1 MVLSVILDSCVIYP
15 MPLRDTLMRAAEAEL
30 YELHFSQE
38 ILDRVT
44 RKLVQNGRMKTNAK
58 AAYLQ
63 EEIKKY
69 FPEAIVE
76 VPEHL
81 VTKMTNNPDDRH
93 VIAAAIVAKAEVIV
107 TVDMD
112 GFPTEAL
119 APWGIEAW
127 HADDFLVYL
136 DEQNPGTMIKIIWEQ
151 SNELKVPKSVPEIID
166 KLETTNLNR
175 KNRVPKFTHTIRC
188 QFYGDEIVQSAKK
201 TLDKLGEVAPDGGRY
216 YEGKRYRL
224 WQKGEIL
231 TITAKDNRGEILRFE
246 NGEIGG
252 YLSSADVEVFQ
263 RFEKSLEQ
271 QLQEAEIQKSQTP

>member
-1 MVLSVILDSCVIYP
+1 

-188 QFYGDEIVQSAKK
+188 QFYGDVIVQIAKK
-201 TLDKLGEVAPDGGRY
+201 ALNIGIVAPEGERY
-216 YEGKRYRL
+216 YEGTRYRL

-231 TITAKDNRGEILRFE
+231 TVTAKDNRGEILRFE

-263 RFEKSLEQ
+263 RFEKSLEA

>member
-38 ILDRVT
+38 ILDRAT
-44 RKLVQNGRMKTNAK
+44 RKLVKNGRMKTDAK

-63 EEIKKY
+63 DEIKRY

-93 VIAAAIVAKAEVIV
+93 VIAAAIVARAEVIV

-112 GFPTEAL
+112 GFPSEAL

-136 DEQNPGTMIKIIWEQ
+136 DEQNPGTMIKIIGEQ

-175 KNRVPKFTHTIRC
+175 KNRVPKFTRTIRC
-188 QFYGDEIVQSAKK
+188 QFYGDVIVQIAKK
-201 TLDKLGEVAPDGGRY
+201 ALDIGIVAPEGGRY
-216 YEGKRYRL
+216 YEGTRYRL

-252 YLSSADVEVFQ
+252 YLSSADVEAFQ
-263 RFEKSLEQ
+263 MFEQSLEQ
-271 QLQEAEIQKSQTP
+271 ELEEAKRQKDKTT